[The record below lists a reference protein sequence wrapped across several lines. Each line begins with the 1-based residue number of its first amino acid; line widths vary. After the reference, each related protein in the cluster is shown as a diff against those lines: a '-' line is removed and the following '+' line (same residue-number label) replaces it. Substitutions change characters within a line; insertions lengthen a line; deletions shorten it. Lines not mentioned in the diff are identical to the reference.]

1 MWVIINLGPLASIV
15 TDGTGVGECKCPQ
28 STFHPSYDSTKQQL
42 KIKTRKQK
50 NKDTKEVIK

>member
-15 TDGTGVGECKCPQ
+15 TDGTRVGECKCPQ
-28 STFHPSYDSTKQQL
+28 STFHPYYDSTKHKL

-50 NKDTKEVIK
+50 TKDTKEVIK